1 MTAKTVLA
9 YEESSGNVFADL
21 GLPNPAQEQL
31 KAHLAREIHR
41 IVEGRELTQTQAA
54 KVLGIH
60 QSQVSALM
68 RARSGAFS
76 VGRLIDFLT
85 ILGKDVEIG
94 IHDKRAAA
102 PTGRVHVR
110 TTEAA

>member
-1 MTAKTVLA
+1 MTAKIVPA
-9 YEESSGNVFADL
+9 YEESRGNVFVDL

-41 IVEGRELTQTQAA
+41 IVKARKLTQSQGA

-85 ILGKDVEIG
+85 ILGKDVEIA
-94 IHDKRAAA
+94 IHDKQAAA
-102 PTGRVHVR
+102 PTGRVQVR